1 MDHTEPLVDPP
12 AVHVAV
18 GAAVRAS
25 LSGEGTWEGVV
36 RVQLGPV
43 ALEPV
48 LRMGVETGGTVG
60 AYYGVPSYIDDAPLS
75 IFELDAG
82 LQARVRVLAHEAL
95 TADVV
100 AGAVD
105 RFDIWSVEYDDGY
118 TYAYQTAVLE
128 GSVGFGVTHPITGRL
143 SVGADLLAAVF
154 EHTLVGV
161 TEEGDTETTAIM
173 RWGFDPTV
181 RLVVLLRL

>member
-1 MDHTEPLVDPP
+1 MDQPEQTEKPP

-48 LRMGVETGGTVG
+48 FRIGVESGGTVG
-60 AYYGVPSYIDDAPLS
+60 AYYADPYYYDDTPLN
-75 IFELDAG
+75 FYQLDAG
-82 LQARVRVLAHEAL
+82 LQARVRVLARDSVSI
-95 TADVV
+95 DVV

-118 TYAYQTAVLE
+118 NYAYQTAAL
-128 GSVGFGVTHPITGRL
+128 SFSAGFGVAHPITRRL
-143 SVGADLLAAVF
+143 SVGADLLADVL
-154 EHTLVGV
+154 EHRLIGI
-161 TEEGDTETTAIM
+161 TEENDTQTSTVT

>member
-1 MDHTEPLVDPP
+1 MDNNNAAVDPP
-12 AVHVAV
+12 AIHVSL

-25 LSGEGTWEGVV
+25 LSGAGTWEGVV

-48 LRMGVETGGTVG
+48 FRMGVENGGTVS
-60 AYYGVPSYIDDAPLS
+60 AYYGDPYYYDDTPVS
-75 IFELDAG
+75 VYELDAG
-82 LQARVRVLAHEAL
+82 LQARLRVLAHDAL
-95 TADVV
+95 KVDVV

-105 RFDIWSVEYDDGY
+105 RFDIWSAEYGDGY

-128 GSVGFGVTHPITGRL
+128 GSAGFGVTHPITRRL
-143 SVGADLLAAVF
+143 SVGADLLAGIV
-154 EHTLVGV
+154 EHTLVGI
-161 TEEGDTETTAIM
+161 TEEGETETTAIT